1 MYGND
6 DEIDCIRM
14 GKQYKKHPSK
24 TTNAPVTRPRD
35 ARDRRTRR
43 RLARPPPSDDA
54 EMTAAVGPARPPAPS
69 AANALLSL
77 LDEPR
82 PQLRA
87 HALRALHDVVDV
99 EWSAVASSV
108 ASIEALYEDETFEAR
123 DEAAL
128 LASKVRSERSRERH
142 VDKASD
148 LLPLTKTE
156 DGRMGIVARRVE
168 RATRCASERLTV
180 CDSMR
185 SNTFADAGFLSSGRD
200 ERRAA
205 LRPLRRGSL

>member
-1 MYGND
+1 
-6 DEIDCIRM
+6 
-14 GKQYKKHPSK
+14 
-24 TTNAPVTRPRD
+24 
-35 ARDRRTRR
+35 
-43 RLARPPPSDDA
+43 
-54 EMTAAVGPARPPAPS
+54 MTAAVAPARPPAPS

-148 LLPLTKTE
+148 LLPLTKKTD

-168 RATRCASERLTV
+168 RATRCAMRERET
-180 CDSMR
+180 DG
-185 SNTFADAGFLSSGRD
+185 A
-200 ERRAA
+200 
-205 LRPLRRGSL
+205 